1 MRENY
6 VRMTVDK
13 YLRGKTMGYLFLTI
27 ALLCGS
33 IKGFCGKKISG
44 KVNTLKGV
52 FYINTLRMLLCI
64 AIGFFIVLLGG
75 IGGFKVDLY
84 TLFITAMSG
93 ITTALFV
100 ATWIISVR
108 KGAYLMIDIFLML
121 GSVLTIILCNLFFK
135 EAITINQCIG
145 FLLLLASTAIMC
157 SYSSSIK
164 GSFSLS
170 SFLILAFCGLS
181 NGLTDFSQKCYVKT
195 VEGGSIAVF
204 NFYTYIFAALA
215 LLIFFMI
222 SHKFEK
228 EENDGKSFKVFLV
241 VCIMSI
247 CLFSNSYFK
256 TMAAKF
262 LNSAM
267 LYPVSNSAAIV
278 LSAIMASVFFGEK
291 MTKKSVLGII
301 LTFMAIIIMSL

>member
-1 MRENY
+1 
-6 VRMTVDK
+6 
-13 YLRGKTMGYLFLTI
+13 MGYLFLTI

-262 LNSAM
+262 LNSAV